1 MSVFLKNHFSV
12 LQRNTRNQK
21 KNPKNDTRMDSEE
34 EEEEDSRR
42 LEEVLFKT
50 SGSSATRQ
58 AAAAAAAAEAEARNG
73 PGSNRNNLTT
83 YGAVEVARAASL
95 LYLQRIR
102 DSS

>member
-1 MSVFLKNHFSV
+1 MQHEI
-12 LQRNTRNQK
+12 K
-21 KNPKNDTRMDSEE
+21 KNPKNDTRIDSEE

-58 AAAAAAAAEAEARNG
+58 AAAAAAAAAEAEARNG